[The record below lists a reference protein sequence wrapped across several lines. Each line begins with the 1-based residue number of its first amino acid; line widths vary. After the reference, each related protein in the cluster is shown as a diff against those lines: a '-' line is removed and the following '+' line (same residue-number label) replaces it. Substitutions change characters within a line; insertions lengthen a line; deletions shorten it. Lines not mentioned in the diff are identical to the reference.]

1 LYPVIEVSLS
11 IHDNDTECTIA
22 VTPVPVRPIVAG
34 ELVALL
40 LTITDPLAVPLVDG
54 VNVTLTAVL
63 CPGLRIKPPAA
74 PPALKPAPD
83 TITWEI
89 VTLEFPGLLNV
100 TFCEPL
106 LDTFTLPKF
115 KFETLGLRRMVAAG
129 ATDRVAAALVAL
141 PAPLLTT
148 TENAA
153 PLSAVLVVGVM

>member
-1 LYPVIEVSLS
+1 MGVI
-11 IHDNDTECTIA
+11 
-22 VTPVPVRPIVAG
+22 PVPVRPIVAG

-40 LTITDPLAVPLVDG
+40 LMIIDPLAAPLVEG
-54 VNVTLTAVL
+54 VNVTLTTVV
-63 CPGLRIKPPAA
+63 CPGLRIKPAA

-89 VTLEFPGLLNV
+89 VTLEFPALVNV

-115 KFETLGLRRMVAAG
+115 KFETLGLRRMVVAG
-129 ATDRVAAALVAL
+129 ATDRVAGALVAL
-141 PAPLLTT
+141 PAALLIA

-153 PLSAVLVVGVM
+153 PLSEGLVAGVM